1 MRAKVQVPAVDPFG
15 CAIFDDE
22 HLIGPAA
29 GNCNF
34 YFGSEWYVS
43 GRRNRAALG
52 GYCTHSSHTVLKG
65 TTFDTNTVRRQEVC
79 HGT

>member
-1 MRAKVQVPAVDPFG
+1 MRAKVQVPAVDPFAG
-15 CAIFDDE
+15 AVLYNKD
-22 HLIGPAA
+22 LVGPTA

-34 YFGSEWYVS
+34 YFGSEWDIPW
-43 GRRNRAALG
+43 RRNRAALG

>member
-15 CAIFDDE
+15 CSIFDDE
-22 HLIGPAA
+22 HLVGPAA

-34 YFGSEWYVS
+34 YFGSEWDIP
-43 GRRNRAALG
+43 GRRNRAALDRHCACG
-52 GYCTHSSHTVLKG
+52 RASDLKRAADCAG
-65 TTFDTNTVRRQEVC
+65 TVRGEDVG